1 MSVIK
6 RRFNKDLFNHPK
18 RLKCKKKTKIN
29 IFKKFLRHN
38 IPLNKY
44 YFPFA
49 FYYSKLSKTDRLKL
63 DKFDTNDLSYKL
75 ERFIQKFDIN
85 SKNYKNLI
93 KNKNITHFS
102 FEYNK
107 KAIDWLFDLSTNLDI
122 INSLIDFE
130 AFNTEDS
137 KILRKNA
144 TELMADI
151 IRSSKEI
158 LYTIIYSNYNF
169 IDKTTFQ
176 TIVITSFIL
185 SAKIIL
191 QYDLA
196 YDCGNNFIKDLII
209 TLDVTKGISTV
220 KNVVKMEVE
229 LLKSTGW
236 VGSYKVQKRLGLL
249 PYFKNNLK
257 NIFK

>member
-1 MSVIK
+1 MK
-6 RRFNKDLFNHPK
+6 RQHNNDLFNHPK
-18 RLKCKKKTKIN
+18 RFKCKKKTKIN
-29 IFKKFLRHN
+29 IFKKFSRHN
-38 IPLNKY
+38 IPLNQY

-49 FYYSKLSKTDRLKL
+49 FYYSKLSETDRLKL

-75 ERFIQKFDIN
+75 EYFIQRFDVN

-107 KAIDWLFDLSTNLDI
+107 KAIDWLFDLSTNLDV

-137 KILRKNA
+137 KILCKNA

-158 LYTIIYSNYNF
+158 LYHVIYSNYNF
-169 IDKTTFQ
+169 IDITTFQ
-176 TIVITSFIL
+176 TMVVTSFIL

-196 YDCGNNFIKDLII
+196 YACGNDFIKDLIVNI
-209 TLDVTKGISTV
+209 DVTKGVSTI
-220 KNVVKMEVE
+220 KNVVKMEIA

-236 VGSYKVQKRLGLL
+236 IGSYKVQKRLGLL
-249 PYFKNNLK
+249 PYF
-257 NIFK
+257 